1 MLGYTGT
8 VYLTDIANGSG
19 VRQREC
25 NSRTELA
32 AECSLYPAL
41 CTVLLVGVVLALPL
55 CIIDLPPMSDFP
67 SHAASI
73 FIQTHLKS
81 SALLAR
87 YYYVNWAPVPDLAS
101 ELIVPFFS
109 GLRAEAGTR
118 LFLVIGVLLWVCGP
132 AAVQYALF
140 RRVTVTTTLA
150 VFFAYNRNFTMGFVN
165 YYFAAGVGFFVIAAW
180 IASEKSSAPKR
191 LILLTSLFGVIY
203 FMHLLA
209 MLFVGFFLTAFEL
222 GKPGGVRL
230 QRVKGAG
237 LICVA
242 ALPELLFFLLY
253 PPGQFGD
260 GAVHIGLVEG
270 LPDRLGSLNW
280 AGFAPE
286 LVLIV
291 AGMGW
296 AISYGIGRIDERMRL
311 PLIAVLILCLV
322 LPISLFGGW
331 GLHIRFA
338 AMGAAL
344 LFASVELHLSRR
356 MALGLLA
363 VSLCAGV
370 ADAATLVWFWKTPTK
385 QTNEL
390 RSALLKL
397 SPGAKLVVAMDRA
410 SIRRNDE
417 FRHVAEYAVIDRGI
431 FDPMVFTQKG
441 QHIIGIRPEW
451 RRLAAATSD
460 QSDVVPLPDL
470 VPLGGGAPG
479 RPDLLEE
486 FPYLVNWTCNFDNL
500 LLLRITGE
508 HDAVPPI
515 LEPIAEGE
523 IFTLYRIRT
532 PADCMHANPL

>member
-1 MLGYTGT
+1 MTE
-8 VYLTDIANGSG
+8 IASRSG
-19 VRQREC
+19 VHPQEC
-25 NSRTELA
+25 NSRTETP
-32 AECSLYPAL
+32 ESSFYPAL
-41 CTVLLVGVVLALPL
+41 CTVLLVGIVLAVPL

-87 YYYVNWAPVPDLAS
+87 YYYVKWIPVPDLAS
-101 ELIVPFFS
+101 ELIVPLFS
-109 GLRAEAGTR
+109 GLRAETGTR
-118 LFLVIGVLLWVCGP
+118 LFLAIGVLLWVCGP
-132 AAVQYALF
+132 AAVQFALF
-140 RRVTVTTTLA
+140 RRLTVTATLA
-150 VFFAYNRNFTMGFVN
+150 VFFAYNRNFTMGLVN

-191 LILLTSLFGVIY
+191 LILLTSLLAVTY

-209 MLFVGFFLTAFEL
+209 MLFVGFFLGAFEL
-222 GKPGGVRL
+222 FKPGSPRL
-230 QRVKGAG
+230 QRLKGAG

-242 ALPELLFFLLY
+242 ALPELLLFLLY
-253 PPGQFGD
+253 PPGRFGD
-260 GAVHIGLVEG
+260 GAVHIGLIEG
-270 LPDRLGSLNW
+270 LPERLASLNW

-286 LVLIV
+286 LVLIA

-296 AISYGIGRIDERMRL
+296 AIWYGAGRIDERMKL

-344 LFASVELHLSRR
+344 LFASVELRLSRSA
-356 MALGLLA
+356 ALGLLA
-363 VSLCAGV
+363 VSLCAGA
-370 ADAATLVWFWKTPTK
+370 ADAATLVWFWKTPTR
-385 QTNEL
+385 QANEL
-390 RSALLKL
+390 RTALLKL
-397 SPGAKLVVAMDRA
+397 SPGAKLVVAMDQA
-410 SIRRNDE
+410 SVRHNNGE
-417 FRHVAEYAVIDRGI
+417 FRHVAEYAVIDLGI
-431 FDPMVFTQKG
+431 FDPMVLTEEG

-460 QSDVVPLPDL
+460 QSDIVPLPDL
-470 VPLGGGAPG
+470 VPLGRGARG
-479 RPDLLEE
+479 RPDLLEN
-486 FPYLVNWTCNFDNL
+486 FPYLVDWTCNFDNL
-500 LLLRITGE
+500 LLLRLTGE
-508 HDAVPPI
+508 HHAVQPI

-532 PADCMHANPL
+532 PANCMPANPL